1 MAPHT
6 PVRSRLTRPC
16 TRFSRVTPHTP
27 VTDTLHRVTRPSRD
41 REVCIHFVVKTKT
54 ASLIF
59 EEEKDQLQ
67 VVDKLQIVDKG
78 VAPTVQ
84 NVGDLFVEGRIITL
98 SCAQQR
104 ARVCG
109 DASRPVAGSP
119 SVVSDGEPW
128 GG

>member
-1 MAPHT
+1 M
-6 PVRSRLTRPC
+6 
-16 TRFSRVTPHTP
+16 
-27 VTDTLHRVTRPSRD
+27 
-41 REVCIHFVVKTKT
+41 VKTKT

-104 ARVCG
+104 ARVRG
-109 DASRPVAGSP
+109 DASGRPVAGSP
-119 SVVSDGEPW
+119 PVVSDGELGEGESLKNGAINRESSRKSLSSTTEPK
-128 GG
+128 